1 MPLLVILS
9 GANNLGSIQR
19 MFRATNQ
26 RCFVLLN
33 MTVLIAEGNI
43 DVTRGLYHFAVRRNQ
58 FEPIDGFRD
67 RHLAHL
73 IILVADHRSKMSFVS

>member
-1 MPLLVILS
+1 MSAAQSEPTD
-9 GANNLGSIQR
+9 
-19 MFRATNQ
+19 FRALIAIPQ
-26 RCFVLLN
+26 S
-33 MTVLIAEGNI
+33 IAEGNI

-73 IILVADHRSKMSFVS
+73 IILVADHRPKMSFVGQLNGFHAETRSQNSV